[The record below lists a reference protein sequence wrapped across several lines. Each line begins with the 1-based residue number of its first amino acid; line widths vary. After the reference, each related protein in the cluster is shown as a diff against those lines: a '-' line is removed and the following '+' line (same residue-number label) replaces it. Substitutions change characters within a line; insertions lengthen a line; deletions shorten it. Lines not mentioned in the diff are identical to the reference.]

1 MSYIYRC
8 SCCRTRN
15 TFRRALVDYVRPRRC
30 RSCRHTRFYVD
41 RERATRKACHCAGY
55 HHAHRPGSRCCDSN
69 PAADYWRAKR
79 EGADD
84 ETLLAATLR
93 AAGRVVKSKTW
104 CPF

>member
-8 SCCRTRN
+8 SCCRARN
-15 TFRRALVDYVRPRRC
+15 TFRRPVFAYVRPKRC
-30 RSCRHTRFYVD
+30 KSCRYTRFYVD
-41 RERATRKACHCAGY
+41 RERVTRKACHCTGY
-55 HHAHRPGSRCCDSN
+55 HYAHRPGSRCCEHH
-69 PAADYWRAKR
+69 PAYEYWRAKR

-93 AAGRVVKSKTW
+93 ATGKVVKSSTW